1 MPFASPGYLPDP
13 EIEPTSPALAGGF
26 FTTEPSGK
34 PWVKDAWH
42 QKSIKLAVV
51 LLKGQETL
59 WSDNQHGLL
68 QESIG
73 EPGDSGL
80 RLEQVPVSVPAKSE
94 LT

>member
-1 MPFASPGYLPDP
+1 MD
-13 EIEPTSPALAGGF
+13 PTSPALAGGF